1 MSDIDLLAGIL
12 SKTGDLVEGVR
23 PDQLSLPT
31 TCASYDVEA
40 LRNHLVGWLQVFRAG
55 CEGRA
60 YEGDPAAHVCG
71 DDPAGEFRT
80 AADGVLA
87 AWRTNGFDRQVRVR
101 EGELPA
107 RMVFDMT
114 LMEYLGHGWDLAVA
128 TGQPVPF
135 TEEEAAEALAR
146 AEVTLPPRFRGEG
159 QAFGE
164 IVPVAEDAPA
174 VDRFVGFLG
183 RDPGAARPSAS

>member
-23 PDQLSLPT
+23 PDQLSRPT
-31 TCASYDVEA
+31 TCESYDVEA
-40 LRNHLVGWLQVFRAG
+40 LRNHLVGWLRVFEAG
-55 CEGRA
+55 CEDRA
-60 YEGDPAAHVCG
+60 YEGDPADHVCG

-80 AADGVLA
+80 AAAGLVA
-87 AWRTNGFDRQVRVR
+87 GWRTHGFDRQVRVMK
-101 EGELPA
+101 GELPGP
-107 RMVFDMT
+107 MVFDMA

-135 TEEEAAEALAR
+135 TEEEAAQVLERAR
-146 AEVTLPPRFRGEG
+146 VTLPPRFRGEG

-174 VDRFVGFLG
+174 MDRFVGFLG
-183 RDPGAARPSAS
+183 RDPGAAAASA